1 MHDREMSSTLE
12 GDAPLPPLTSLRV
25 FEAAAR
31 HGSFTLAAREL
42 AVTQTA
48 VSHQVRQLEEH
59 LGTALFRRL
68 PRRIELTAEG
78 RAWAEAMSDVFTRLY
93 AANKRLRARPART
106 RPVVNV
112 SVLPSFASRWLV
124 PRLGR
129 FFEKHPDID
138 VRISPSAEL
147 VDFAGADIDV
157 GIRYGTGKYPGL
169 RVEKLCE
176 DAWLV
181 VCAPSLALR
190 KKLTR
195 VSDLMRVPIIE
206 DDQREALDAWFGA
219 QGSPPHPRTRAMMY
233 SDSSMVV
240 EAAVRG
246 QGVAIVRLAIANDE
260 LAAGRIVPVFPR
272 LRPVPTGSAYYMAQR
287 RSPSPRPEVAV
298 FSAFMREEIATWRRE
313 TKPLR

>member
-1 MHDREMSSTLE
+1 MHDRKMSSAIE
-12 GDAPLPPLTSLRV
+12 GDVPLPPLTALRA

-59 LGTALFRRL
+59 LATALFRRM
-68 PRRIELTAEG
+68 PRRIELTADG
-78 RAWAEAMSDVFTRLY
+78 RAWAEALEDVFMRLY
-93 AANKRLRARPART
+93 AANKRLRARPVRA
-106 RPVVNV
+106 RPVVSV

-147 VDFAGADIDV
+147 VDFAGEDIDV

-181 VCAPSLALR
+181 VCAPGLPLR

-195 VSDLMRVPIIE
+195 VSDLSRVPIIE
-206 DDQREALDAWFGA
+206 DDQREALEAWLAAHGA
-219 QGSPPHPRTRAMMY
+219 APHPRTRAMMY
-233 SDSSMVV
+233 TDSSMVV

-246 QGVAIVRLAIANDE
+246 QGVAIVRLAIASDE

-272 LRPVPTGSAYYMAQR
+272 VKPLSTGSAYYMAQR
-287 RSPSPRPEVAV
+287 RTPSPRPEVAL
-298 FSAFMREEIATWRRE
+298 FCAFMREEIAAWKRE
-313 TKPLR
+313 APPLR